1 MVVGRAFA
9 CTAYYELPYLV
20 SSSSRSFIAYRLAKF
35 GVQKLVRNSI
45 IALFSQAK
53 QSIIGARFS
62 STNFTFLRR
71 KGSLDRLDRKPR
83 DDFSAVPTPLLSMNS
98 RGFFTFFF
106 LPTLFC
112 FALSAA
118 HMHPAFVM
126 QDSLSDHAV
135 FRFKAFFRLLLPFG
149 ET

>member
-83 DDFSAVPTPLLSMNS
+83 DDFSAPPTSRRNSTCCTSVLNNKSQWWLAVHSRARPTANFHTWSLVHLVLL
-98 RGFFTFFF
+98 
-106 LPTLFC
+106 
-112 FALSAA
+112 
-118 HMHPAFVM
+118 
-126 QDSLSDHAV
+126 
-135 FRFKAFFRLLLPFG
+135 
-149 ET
+149 